1 MRIAVGRDGVWR
13 AGQAIHVPAAG
24 RRGIDSESFWEI
36 CMRHQAIPTI
46 NNEKKTE
53 DIHASVYC

>member
-1 MRIAVGRDGVWR
+1 VRVAVGSDGVWR
-13 AGQAIHVPAAG
+13 ARQAIHVPAAG

-36 CMRHQAIPTI
+36 CMRHQAIPII

-53 DIHASVYC
+53 DSCISI